1 MLASGLA
8 AGGPRTDGP
17 PTDGVREDRLPAGP
31 EPVPLNFLLEKG
43 PFVFTSQGPDAD
55 AVMIQRFAESS
66 GLRAKKLA
74 GNVRGST
81 WVLERGRPLPA
92 NE

>member
-1 MLASGLA
+1 M
-8 AGGPRTDGP
+8 
-17 PTDGVREDRLPAGP
+17 PAGP